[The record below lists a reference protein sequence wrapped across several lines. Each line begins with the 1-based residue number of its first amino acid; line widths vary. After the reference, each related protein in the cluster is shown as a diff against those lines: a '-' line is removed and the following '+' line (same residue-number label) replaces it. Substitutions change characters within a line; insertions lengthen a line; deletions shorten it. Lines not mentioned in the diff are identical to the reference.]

1 MRYVSCWPLYF
12 QDIFSIPDPPMWMDN
27 TARKQC
33 QELEVAVGGPMVKRQ
48 YIFSLDMADSFV
60 FFVFFF

>member
-1 MRYVSCWPLYF
+1 
-12 QDIFSIPDPPMWMDN
+12 MWMDN

-48 YIFSLDMADSFV
+48 YIFSLDMADYFV
-60 FFVFFF
+60 FILSFIIYFNFAFAMSAA

>member
-1 MRYVSCWPLYF
+1 
-12 QDIFSIPDPPMWMDN
+12 MWMDN

-48 YIFSLDMADSFV
+48 YTISLDMADY
-60 FFVFFF
+60 FVFFFFYFNLAFAMSAAGDLASVDPAMNM